1 MYFWLFFLQNEHLEV
16 GSEVDCVILDIDMS
30 TGIFDVSLRPELI
43 TELKDQ
49 VTSYHKIQT
58 TYKKNNVKF
67 EHMETTV
74 HFKANF
80 VFFFSNPQWRLY
92 MREWKFPVVSN

>member
-1 MYFWLFFLQNEHLEV
+1 M
-16 GSEVDCVILDIDMS
+16 DCVILDIDMS

-80 VFFFSNPQWRLY
+80 VFFQQSAMTTLHEGMEVPSRVELVKQNYL
-92 MREWKFPVVSN
+92 VLTLV